1 MGRRAFG
8 QANEF
13 LEPMEI
19 DVYGAPSDG
28 VVSQIKALTG
38 HGVKVTLMPERIGGY
53 LR

>member
-1 MGRRAFG
+1 
-8 QANEF
+8 
-13 LEPMEI
+13 MEI